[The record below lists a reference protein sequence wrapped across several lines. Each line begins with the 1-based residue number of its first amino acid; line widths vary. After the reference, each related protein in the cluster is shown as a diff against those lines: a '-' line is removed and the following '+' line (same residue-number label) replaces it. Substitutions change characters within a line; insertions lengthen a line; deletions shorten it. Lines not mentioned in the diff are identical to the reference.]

1 MALIVCLTSP
11 RYTDMA
17 HQTSHFSSKGW
28 VLIKYWAPVL
38 LYCGF
43 IVYLSSLSH
52 PSSHFPSFLSELNDK
67 LAHGVEYGILGV
79 LIYRAL
85 HNTTRNIGNIYV
97 AIICTVAFGMSD
109 EMHQWFVPGRQADT
123 WDLLADAL
131 GATVFIVTWVFM
143 TKKYSFRQP
152 LQDESIQ

>member
-1 MALIVCLTSP
+1 MT
-11 RYTDMA
+11 
-17 HQTSHFSSKGW
+17 HQTSHLPSKWW

-38 LYCGF
+38 LYGGF
-43 IVYLSSLSH
+43 IVYLSSLSS
-52 PSSHFPSFLSELNDK
+52 PTSHLPSFLSELSKLNDK

-85 HNTTRNIGNIYV
+85 HNTTRKIGNIYV

-131 GATVFIVTWVFM
+131 GATIFIVTWVFM
-143 TKKYSFRQP
+143 TKKYSFRQS
-152 LQDESIQ
+152 LQDESVQ